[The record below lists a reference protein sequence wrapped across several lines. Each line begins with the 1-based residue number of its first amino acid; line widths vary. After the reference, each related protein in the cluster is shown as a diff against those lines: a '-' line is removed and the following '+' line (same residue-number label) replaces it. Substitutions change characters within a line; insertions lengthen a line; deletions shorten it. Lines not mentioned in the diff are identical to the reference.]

1 MTDKEIPLAERL
13 CGCGRRIRYSHGGD
27 KSSCNKYAVC
37 LTYDEMEKK
46 LKKYMRVSERFRATI
61 SKIVDEDAKSF
72 QYKSWAVDALADANK
87 IDDGD

>member
-1 MTDKEIPLAERL
+1 MTDKKTPLAERL
-13 CGCGRRIRYSHGGD
+13 CGCGRRIRYSHGD

-46 LKKYMRVSERFRATI
+46 LKKYMRVSGRFRATI

-87 IDDGD
+87 IDDGG